1 LGAIVGLLATMVVSD
16 EELRQRKTTTLLFL
30 APAALSAALGAL
42 LSSIAWL
49 QGLVLLVFVFLALY
63 LRRFGPRY
71 VVLGM
76 VALIPLFL
84 SSFVGYGVGL
94 LPWVLLSAAIGILCA
109 YAFRFFLLP
118 DRPEGAL
125 RRGVAPFDIQLD
137 LTLDAVA
144 DTVEDCRDDE
154 KRRKR
159 LRREAE
165 RHNERATATEGLHL
179 ADDAQVARE
188 RSERLRLYL
197 FAAEMSANTLSEVA
211 WRYAASEHV
220 PPDVR
225 GSLLRALR
233 ESRAALPKGGDLPD
247 DAEEVSRAL
256 EELRRSREKA
266 EDEDAT
272 GWSFQARQAE
282 AVLRQ
287 LSEAAEEGYER
298 VPAIRNRPNP
308 GRRTR
313 KRGGPGPSAKGW
325 HRGEATPDPGAGHLG
340 CVGRRPW
347 PSGGTGGLSEPA
359 VLGRHHAFVV
369 FMGSGTLGNAISRG
383 VQRMIGTL
391 LGAVAGLLLASLAS
405 GNLYLE
411 VPLAVAC
418 VFLASTCSPSRRR
431 SWCSGSPSCSRWS
444 ST

>member
-1 LGAIVGLLATMVVSD
+1 MVVSD

-179 ADDAQVARE
+179 ADEAQVARE

-256 EELRRSREKA
+256 EELRHSREKA

-298 VPAIRNRPNP
+298 VPRDPESAEP
-308 GRRTR
+308 GTENKKTGKTR
-313 KRGGPGPSAKGW
+313 AVGKGVASRGGYARPRCRASRPRWPPALAFWRDRWSLRAGRTGSSSRVRRLYGFRDAGKRDLPGSPANDR
-325 HRGEATPDPGAGHLG
+325 HAA
-340 CVGRRPW
+340 RR
-347 PSGGTGGLSEPA
+347 
-359 VLGRHHAFVV
+359 R
-369 FMGSGTLGNAISRG
+369 R
-383 VQRMIGTL
+383 R
-391 LGAVAGLLLASLAS
+391 ASL
-405 GNLYLE
+405 GLPG
-411 VPLAVAC
+411 V
-418 VFLASTCSPSRRR
+418 R
-431 SWCSGSPSCSRWS
+431 
-444 ST
+444 